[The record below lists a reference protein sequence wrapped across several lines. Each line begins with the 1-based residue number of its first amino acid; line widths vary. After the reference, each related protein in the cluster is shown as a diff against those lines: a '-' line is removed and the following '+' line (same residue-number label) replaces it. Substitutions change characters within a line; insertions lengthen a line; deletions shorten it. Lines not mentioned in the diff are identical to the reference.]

1 MIGIEVDARQLRRL
15 KEAVG
20 KARKSLPRELAAAVN
35 SVSKKTR
42 LNIGREIR
50 KTVNLKKDQAERPI
64 KITQTATAEVPTAKV
79 SLAKEVRLGLQ
90 HFGAR
95 QDKKGVSYKIAR
107 QGGRK
112 RVAGAFMG
120 PRPGT
125 LAPRLNGGVFRRVG
139 ESRLPIVKLKGVS
152 PYGAYAKNDLSEA
165 EVKAINANLSK
176 EMERR
181 INLNILRANGLV
193 KK

>member
-1 MIGIEVDARQLRRL
+1 MIGIEVDAKQLKRL
-15 KEAVG
+15 REAVG

-42 LNIGREIR
+42 LSIGREIR
-50 KTVNLKKDQAERPI
+50 KTVNLKKDQAEKPI
-64 KITQTATAEVPTAKV
+64 KITQTATAETPTAKV

-95 QDKKGVSYKIAR
+95 HDNRGVSYKIQK

-112 RVAGAFMG
+112 RVNGAFMG

-125 LAPRLNGGVFRRVG
+125 LAPKLHGGVFKRVG
-139 ESRLPIVKLKGVS
+139 KSRHPIIKLRGVS

-165 EVKAINANLSK
+165 EVKTINANLGK

>member
-1 MIGIEVDARQLRRL
+1 MIGIEVDAKQLRRL

-35 SVSKKTR
+35 SVAKKTR
-42 LNIGREIR
+42 LSIGREIR

-95 QDKKGVSYKIAR
+95 HDKKGVSYKIAK

-112 RVAGAFMG
+112 RVDGAFMG
-120 PRPGT
+120 PRPGVP
-125 LAPRLNGGVFRRVG
+125 APRLNGGVFRRVG
-139 ESRLPIVKLKGVS
+139 KERLPIVKLKGVS

-165 EVKAINANLSK
+165 EVKAINAELSK
-176 EMERR
+176 QMERR